1 MSIMKKLLATILF
14 ASFVLVVYARD
25 NKQWMKDIDDSY
37 PLTMMS
43 IPGTHDTGT
52 GHGFPEAYEYIGE
65 MTARTQQL
73 LLAEQWD
80 AGIRAFDLRPRAVDG
95 VLKIY
100 HGITETKL
108 IMAGALF
115 VLKLMIHEYPTEG
128 AIIIMQNEGD
138 SSGWDL
144 LMKDL
149 LKAYVDNG
157 LLIDYRPDLTMG
169 DLRGHVVVLSR
180 SEYDEEGKPYGGYIE
195 GWPGTLVSTPNPIE
209 GNIKYNGG
217 SSKVVIQ
224 DYYQNVVP
232 ATKNNSIGN
241 LLQASDD
248 SRKKGTVSNT
258 LYINHCS
265 GYVPYSGLN
274 IVKAILQNAEATNAY
289 ASDIIE
295 GQTNMVTGLVMID
308 FAGVDTHVYNGT
320 EYNVQGARLVNAVIN
335 SNDYN
340 YTKITEVVGD
350 DNAVNSKSIYNLSGQ
365 RLNRLQKG
373 FNIVGGKKVII
384 Q

>member
-1 MSIMKKLLATILF
+1 
-14 ASFVLVVYARD
+14 
-25 NKQWMKDIDDSY
+25 
-37 PLTMMS
+37 
-43 IPGTHDTGT
+43 
-52 GHGFPEAYEYIGE
+52 

-73 LLAEQWD
+73 SLAEQWD
-80 AGIRAFDLRPRAVDG
+80 AGIRAFDLRPRAVNG

-108 IMAGALF
+108 TMEDALDDL
-115 VLKLMIHEYPTEG
+115 VEKIQLYPTEG
-128 AIIIMQNEGD
+128 AIIIMQNEGN

-157 LLIDYRPDLTMG
+157 LLIDYRSDLTMG

-195 GWPGTLVSTPNPIE
+195 GWPGTLESTPNPIE

-224 DYYQNVVP
+224 DYYKDVVP

-265 GYVPYSGLN
+265 GYVPYSVLN

-289 ASDIIE
+289 ASEIIE
-295 GQTNMVTGLVMID
+295 SQTNMATGLVMID
-308 FAGVDTHVYNGT
+308 FAGVDTH
-320 EYNVQGARLVNAVIN
+320 EYDGVEYSVQGARLVNAVIN

-350 DNAVNSKSIYNLSGQ
+350 DNAVNSKSVYNLSGQ

>member
-1 MSIMKKLLATILF
+1 MKKLLATILF

-43 IPGTHDTGT
+43 IPGTHDAGT
-52 GHGFPEAYEYIGE
+52 GNGFPEAYEYIGE
-65 MTARTQQL
+65 LTARTQQL
-73 LLAEQWD
+73 SIAEQWD
-80 AGIRAFDLRPRAVDG
+80 AGIRAFDLRPRAVNG

-108 IMAGALF
+108 TMEDALDDL
-115 VLKLMIHEYPTEG
+115 VEKIQLYPTEG
-128 AIIIMQNEGD
+128 AIIIMQNEGN

-157 LLIDYRPDLTMG
+157 LLIDFRPDLTMG

-180 SEYDEEGKPYGGYIE
+180 SVYDEEGKPYGGYIE
-195 GWPGTLVSTPNPIE
+195 GWPGTLDSTPNPIE

-224 DYYQNVVP
+224 DYYKDVVP

-258 LYINHCS
+258 LYVNHCS
-265 GYVPYSGLN
+265 GYVPYSVLN

-295 GQTNMVTGLVMID
+295 SQTNMVTGLVMID
-308 FAGVDTHVYNGT
+308 FAGVDTH
-320 EYNVQGARLVNAVIN
+320 EYDGAEYSVQGARLVNAVIN

-350 DNAVNSKSIYNLSGQ
+350 DNAANSKSVYNLSGQ